1 MKTLYVSDL
10 DGTLLNSDKK
20 VSEHSV
26 TVINEAVKNGALFT
40 VATARSF
47 VSALDLT
54 NNLDI
59 NAPMVLMN
67 GVFIYDKKDNKFL
80 KYESISKENISR
92 IIKFLKSKGETARM
106 FAFDGEKMIV
116 YVPQDYK
123 ASYSEDQ
130 ESKYRQ
136 NIFVDNLEDYAYK
149 DPIVSFVLIDTYEKL
164 EPIYN
169 GIMSDNNFYCCFYN
183 DIYHPEVYWL
193 EIYDSNVSKAKAVDY
208 VKKYIGADS
217 LTAFGDQIND
227 IEMLRHADNAICVAN
242 AANIVKKEAD
252 IVLELS
258 NNEDAVADYIG
269 KIFGGK

>member
-1 MKTLYVSDL
+1 MKNLYVSDL
-10 DGTLLNSDKK
+10 DGTLLNNDKK
-20 VSEHSV
+20 ISDYSAKI
-26 TVINEAVKNGALFT
+26 INHAVENGALFT

-54 NNLDI
+54 KGLNI

-67 GVFIYDKKDNKFL
+67 GVFIYDKNDNKFL
-80 KYESISKENISR
+80 KYESLSKESISH
-92 IIKFLKSKGETARM
+92 IIEFLNKQGEKARM
-106 FAFDGEKMIV
+106 FAFNGERMIV
-116 YVPQDYK
+116 YAPKDYK
-123 ASYSEDQ
+123 DVYSQDQ

-136 NIFVDNLEDYAYK
+136 NILVDNLEDYASK
-149 DPIVSFVLIDTYEKL
+149 DPVVSFVLIDTYEKL
-164 EPIYN
+164 EPIYKELV
-169 GIMSDNNFYCCFYN
+169 SDNNFYCCFYN

-193 EIYDSNVSKAKAVDY
+193 EIYDSNVSKANGVDY
-208 VKKYIGADS
+208 VKKYVGADS

-242 AANIVKKEAD
+242 AADIVKKEAD

-258 NNEDAVADYIG
+258 NNEDAVANYIE

>member
-20 VSEHSV
+20 VSDYSV
-26 TVINEAVKNGALFT
+26 ETINHAIENGALFT

-54 NNLDI
+54 KDLNL

-67 GVFIYDKKDNKFL
+67 GVFIYDKNESKFL
-80 KYESISKENISR
+80 KYQALSKENISHV
-92 IIKFLKSKGETARM
+92 IKFLNKCGEHARM
-106 FAFDGEKMIV
+106 FAFDGERMIV
-116 YVPQDYK
+116 YVPSDYK
-123 ASYSEDQ
+123 ASCSEDQ

-136 NIFVDNLEDYAYK
+136 NIVVDNLEDYAYST
-149 DPIVSFVLIDTYEKL
+149 PIVSFVLIDAYEKL
-164 EPIYN
+164 EPIYKEL
-169 GIMSDNNFYCCFYN
+169 SSENNFYCCFYN

-193 EIYDSNVSKAKAVDY
+193 EIYDKSVSKANGVDY
-208 VKKYIGADS
+208 VKKYVGADS

-227 IEMLRHADNAICVAN
+227 IEMLHHADNAICVAN
-242 AANIVKKEAD
+242 AADIVKKEAD
-252 IVLELS
+252 IVLTLS
-258 NNEDAVADYIG
+258 NNEDAVANYIG